1 MIVSITFHFST
12 HINILPKEKLLNY
25 FTIATYRFCIS
36 INKKSLYNVT
46 WAGKRLQYFNSI
58 NKQTR
63 GENIKMETHRKGIFQ
78 RFLDGVEWLGNKLPH
93 PITLF
98 AILAGLV
105 LVLSAALQPLG
116 ISVEHPGEEGKM
128 VEINN
133 LLNAEGLKYIF
144 GSMTDNFIG
153 FAPLGVVLVTM
164 LGIGVAERNGLISA
178 LLRGFVLSVPTRF
191 ITLGLVFAG
200 VMSSVAS
207 DAGYV
212 VLPPLGALI
221 FAAMGRHPLA
231 GLAAAF
237 AGVSAGFSAN
247 LLLSGTDVM
256 LGELTI
262 AAASTIDPAYAETM
276 NIAMN
281 WFFIAVSVFLLTII
295 GTWVTE
301 RVVVPRLGEYK
312 GEDAEESIHDDGLE
326 GLKSAEKKG
335 IIWAAISLIVGLV
348 LTALLVL
355 PENAPLRGTEGNYM
369 DQIIQ
374 SPFMDSLVP
383 IIAIL
388 FFIPGLVYGM
398 VTKNIRNDKDV
409 AAQMSDT
416 MASMGMFI
424 VLAFTAGQ
432 FVAYFNESNM
442 GMVLGV
448 YGAEFLDS
456 INLTG
461 IPLILMFVLI
471 TGFINLFIG
480 SASAKWA
487 MMAPIFVPIM
497 MQLGYSPELTQMAYR
512 VADSSTNIITPLMT
526 YFAIIIAFAQ
536 KYDKKMGIGTMIS
549 VMLPYSIYF
558 LIGWTIMLVV
568 WMLLGI
574 PLGPGSPIIYGG

>member
-1 MIVSITFHFST
+1 MS
-12 HINILPKEKLLNY
+12 K
-25 FTIATYRFCIS
+25 
-36 INKKSLYNVT
+36 
-46 WAGKRLQYFNSI
+46 G
-58 NKQTR
+58 
-63 GENIKMETHRKGIFQ
+63 RKGLFQ
-78 RFLDGVEWLGNKLPH
+78 RSLDGVELVGNKLPH
-93 PITLF
+93 PVTLF
-98 AILAGLV
+98 AILALLV
-105 LVLSAALQPLG
+105 LLLSAALQPLG
-116 ISVEHPGEEGKM
+116 ISVEHPGEEGTM

-133 LLNAEGLKYIF
+133 LLSAEGIQYIF

-164 LGIGVAERNGLISA
+164 LGIGVAERTGLISA
-178 LLRGFVLSVPTRF
+178 LLRGFVLSVPNRF

-200 VMSSVAS
+200 IMSSVAS

-212 VLPPLGALI
+212 VLPPLGALL
-221 FAAMGRHPLA
+221 FAALGRHPLA

-247 LLLSGTDVM
+247 LLLSGTDAM

-262 AAASTIDPAYAETM
+262 AAASIIDPAYAETM

-281 WFFIAVSVFLLTII
+281 WFFIAASVFVLTFI

-301 RVVVPRLGEYK
+301 RVVEPRLGTYK
-312 GEDAEESIHDDGLE
+312 GDQKESLE
-326 GLKSAEKKG
+326 GIQPIEKKG
-335 IIWAAISLIVGLV
+335 LIWSGVATAVALI
-348 LTALLVL
+348 LTALLIV
-355 PENAPLRGTEGNYM
+355 PEGAPLRGTEGDTM
-369 DQIIQ
+369 TQIVQ
-374 SPFMDSLVP
+374 SPFMSSLVP

-388 FFIPGLVYGM
+388 FFVPGLVYGI
-398 VTKNIRNDKDV
+398 VTKVIRNDKDV
-409 AAQMSDT
+409 AGQMTDT

-432 FVAYFNESNM
+432 FVAFFNESNM
-442 GMVLGV
+442 GLVLGV

-456 INLTG
+456 VNLTG
-461 IPLILMFVLI
+461 IPLILTFILI
-471 TGFINLFIG
+471 TAFINLFIG

-512 VADSSTNIITPLMT
+512 VADSTTNIISPLMT

-536 KYDKKMGIGTMIS
+536 KYDKKMGIGTLIS

-558 LIGWTIMLVV
+558 LVGWSIMLVI
-568 WMLLGI
+568 WMLVGI
-574 PLGPGSPIIYGG
+574 PLGPGGPLLYQP

>member
-1 MIVSITFHFST
+1 MV
-12 HINILPKEKLLNY
+12 KK
-25 FTIATYRFCIS
+25 
-36 INKKSLYNVT
+36 NKG
-46 WAGKRLQYFNSI
+46 A
-58 NKQTR
+58 
-63 GENIKMETHRKGIFQ
+63 FQ

-98 AILAGLV
+98 AILALFV

-116 ISVEHPGEEGKM
+116 ISVEHPGEEG
-128 VEINN
+128 EIIEIKN
-133 LLNAEGLKYIF
+133 LLNSEGIQYIF
-144 GSMTDNFIG
+144 GSLTDNFME

-164 LGIGVAERNGLISA
+164 LGIGIAESTGLISA
-178 LLRGFVLSVPTRF
+178 LLRGFVLAVPTRY
-191 ITLGLVFAG
+191 ITIGLVFAG
-200 VMSSVAS
+200 VMSSLAS
-207 DAGYV
+207 SAGYV

-221 FAAMGRHPLA
+221 FVALGRHPLA

-247 LLLSGTDVM
+247 LIVSSTDVL

-262 AAASTIDPAYAETM
+262 DAAASMSASYAGTM

-281 WFFIAVSVFLLTII
+281 WFFIAASVFLLTAI

-301 RVVVPRLGEYK
+301 RIVVPRLGKYTGEHAE
-312 GEDAEESIHDDGLE
+312 EDAAGATEGENLSALTSI
-326 GLKSAEKKG
+326 EKKG
-335 IIWAAISLIVGLV
+335 IIWAAVWTVIGLGFTSLLI
-348 LTALLVL
+348 L
-355 PENAPLRGTEGNYM
+355 PTNAPLRGTEGSYM

-388 FFIPGLVYGM
+388 FFIPGLVYGI
-398 VTKNIRNDKDV
+398 VTKNIKSDKDV
-409 AAQMSDT
+409 AAQLSDT

-432 FVAYFNESNM
+432 FVAFFSETNM
-442 GMVLGV
+442 GTVLGV
-448 YGAEFLDS
+448 YGAEFLNS

-461 IPLILMFVLI
+461 IPLIVLFI
-471 TGFINLFIG
+471 IIASFINLFMG

-512 VADSSTNIITPLMT
+512 IADSATNIVTPLMT

-536 KYDKKMGIGTMIS
+536 KYDKRMGIGTLIS
-549 VMLPYSIYF
+549 VMVPYSMYF
-558 LIGWTIMLVV
+558 LIGWMIMLIA

-574 PLGPGSPIIYGG
+574 PLGPGSPIEYIG

>member
-1 MIVSITFHFST
+1 M
-12 HINILPKEKLLNY
+12 
-25 FTIATYRFCIS
+25 R
-36 INKKSLYNVT
+36 
-46 WAGKRLQYFNSI
+46 WKR
-58 NKQTR
+58 
-63 GENIKMETHRKGIFQ
+63 RKGVFQ
-78 RFLDGVEWLGNKLPH
+78 RFLDGIERIGNKLPH

-105 LVLSAALQPLG
+105 LILSAALQPLG
-116 ISVEHPGEEGKM
+116 ISVEHPGEAGKM
-128 VEINN
+128 VEIKN

-144 GSMTDNFIG
+144 GHITENFVE

-164 LGIGVAERNGLISA
+164 LGIGVAERTGLISA
-178 LLRGFVLSVPTRF
+178 ILRGFVLAVPTRF
-191 ITLGLVFAG
+191 ITVGLVFAG

-221 FAAMGRHPLA
+221 FAGLGRHPLA

-247 LLLSGTDVM
+247 LVVSGTDVL

-262 AAASTIDPAYAETM
+262 DAASAIDPGYAETM
-276 NIAMN
+276 NILMN
-281 WFFIAVSVFLLTII
+281 WFFIAASVFVLTGI

-301 RVVVPRLGEYK
+301 RIVVPRLGSYK
-312 GEDAEESIHDDGLE
+312 GEDADTAEADDDENLQN
-326 GLKSAEKKG
+326 LKPIEKKG
-335 IIWAAISLIVGLV
+335 LIWAAISLVIGLIMA
-348 LTALLVL
+348 ALLVL
-355 PENAPLRGTEGNYM
+355 PENAPLRGTEGSAM
-369 DQIIQ
+369 DRIVQ

-388 FFIPGLVYGM
+388 FFIPGLVYGI
-398 VTKNIRNDKDV
+398 VTKVIRNDKDV
-409 AAQMSDT
+409 AGQLTDT
-416 MASMGMFI
+416 MASMAMFI

-432 FVAYFNESNM
+432 FVAFFKESNM
-442 GMVLGV
+442 GTVLGV
-448 YGAEFLDS
+448 YGAKVLDS

-461 IPLILMFVLI
+461 IPLILLFVLI
-471 TGFINLFIG
+471 AAFINLFIG

-497 MQLGYSPELTQMAYR
+497 MQLGYSPEITQMAYR
-512 VADSSTNIITPLMT
+512 VADSATNIITPLMT
-526 YFAIIIAFAQ
+526 YFAVIIAFAQ

-549 VMLPYSIYF
+549 VMLPYSLYF
-558 LIGWTIMLVV
+558 LIGWTIILVI

-574 PLGPGSPIIYGG
+574 PLGPGAPIEYGS